1 MDFQGYQLDPFQA
14 EAIGHIDRGES
25 LVVSAPTGAGK
36 TLIAEY
42 VIEQCL
48 ERRKQVIYTAPVKA
62 LSNQK
67 FRDFTA
73 RHGDQVGIVTGDVSI
88 NPGACILIMTTEIF
102 RNRIF
107 EDPARLE
114 TTSWAVFDEVH
125 YLDDIQRGTV
135 WEESIIL
142 CPRHVR
148 FLCLSAT
155 VPNLKDIA
163 RWMSRV
169 RGAPVRTVSE
179 AKRPVPLKHFFVAGG
194 KVLTNPK
201 KVRRKRRSG
210 EKRPAGGN
218 RQGGGRRPGAGRSP
232 GTRRDAETRE
242 TLQRIMKTDG
252 LPCLYFSF
260 SRKRCEQLAVQNEG
274 LLLLEPQ
281 EREEIR
287 SLYSELLLRYDLDGE
302 QSAEKLR
309 PLVTRGIAY
318 HHAGMLPTL
327 KEVVERLF
335 TSGLL
340 KLIFTTE
347 TFALGINMPART
359 VVFDELRKFFGTHFA
374 MLRTRDYYQMAG
386 RAGRRGM
393 DRAGFVYSH
402 VDPERVGPHALER
415 MVYGAPEPVISQF
428 NTSYATILNLYDHL
442 GEGLPEIYDRSFHH
456 FQSSDAIRKRC
467 RRLIKRKIELLK
479 EMGYIDSGGVTDRGR
494 FASRIYGYE
503 LQTTEFFYCGLMDK
517 LDEVALAVL
526 VIGVIFEPRGGR
538 RPPRSRSRGGG
549 RAAGLS
555 KSTRPILARIHR
567 LEHKYRVGDIT
578 KPPSFA
584 LAPAVQAWANGCSFD
599 RAMELSEADEGEL
612 VRYLRMGMQL
622 LREIGCAPGA
632 TQALSRKTRA
642 AVGRLKRDVV
652 DAEKQM
658 RVV

>member
-1 MDFQGYQLDPFQA
+1 MDFQGYELDPFQA
-14 EAIGHIDRGES
+14 EAIGYIDRGES

-48 ERRKQVIYTAPVKA
+48 ERKKQVIYTAPVKA

-73 RHGDQVGIVTGDVSI
+73 RHGDHVGIVTGDVSI

-107 EDPARLE
+107 EDPGRLE

-179 AKRPVPLKHFFVAGG
+179 AKRPVPLRHFFVAGG

-201 KVRRKRRSG
+201 KIRRKHRSG
-210 EKRPAGGN
+210 GKRGGGAS
-218 RQGGGRRPGAGRSP
+218 RSPGGRRDG
-232 GTRRDAETRE
+232 ETRE
-242 TLQRIMKTDG
+242 TLQRIMDKDG
-252 LPCLYFSF
+252 LPCLYFCF
-260 SRKRCEQLAVQNEG
+260 SRKRCEKLAVQNEG
-274 LLLLEPQ
+274 FLLLEPQ
-281 EREEIR
+281 ETEEIR
-287 SLYSELLLRYDLDGE
+287 SLYRELLLRYDLDGE
-302 QSAEKLR
+302 KSAEALR
-309 PLVTRGIAY
+309 PLVSRGIAY
-318 HHAGMLPTL
+318 HHAGMLPAL

-393 DRAGFVYSH
+393 DRAGFVYSQ
-402 VDPERVGPHALER
+402 VDPERVSAHAVER
-415 MVYGAPEPVISQF
+415 MVHGAPEPVTSQF

-456 FQSSDAIRKRC
+456 FQSSDAVRKRC
-467 RRLIKRKIELLK
+467 RRLIKRRIDLLK
-479 EMGYIDSGGVTDRGR
+479 EMGYIDSAGVTDRGR

-517 LDEVALAVL
+517 LDEVALAML

-538 RPPRSRSRGGG
+538 RQPSPRGGG

-584 LAPAVQAWANGCSFD
+584 LAPAVHAWANGCSFD
-599 RAMELSEADEGEL
+599 RAMELSEADEGEV
-612 VRYLRMGMQL
+612 VRYLRMGIQL
-622 LREIGCAPGA
+622 LREIGGAPGA
-632 TQALSRKTRA
+632 TQALSKKTRA
-642 AVGRLKRDVV
+642 AVRRLKRDVV